1 MDQLL
6 EADQFLVDLIL
17 AVEDESN
24 LTDYRQVA
32 KTGDRIGRGFRVY
45 LGTIPDY
52 ASADLPGVKLA
63 GITKDSPAELAGLR
77 QGDVIIQLAGKKI
90 NNIYD
95 YTFVLNVLPVGKP
108 VQLIVL
114 RGKALMTLMI
124 VARSRE

>member
-1 MDQLL
+1 MKQI
-6 EADQFLVDLIL
+6 AAFLADLIL

-24 LTDYRQVA
+24 LTDYREVA
-32 KTGDRIGRGFRVY
+32 KTGNRIERGFRVY

-52 ASADLPGVKLA
+52 ASADLSGVKLS
-63 GITKDSPAELAGLR
+63 GVTKDSPAELAGLK

-95 YTFVLNVLPVGKP
+95 YTFVLSALSVGKP
-108 VQLIVL
+108 AQLVAL
-114 RGKALMTLMI
+114 RGKTFITLTI